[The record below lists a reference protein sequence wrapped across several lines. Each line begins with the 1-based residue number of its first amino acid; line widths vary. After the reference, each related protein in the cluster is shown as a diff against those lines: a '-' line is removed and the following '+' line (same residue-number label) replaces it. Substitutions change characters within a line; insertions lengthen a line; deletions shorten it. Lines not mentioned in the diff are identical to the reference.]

1 MASMYIRF
9 INGKNGRYSV
19 TKQGGAKNETA

>member
-1 MASMYIRF
+1 MASMNVRLSD
-9 INGKNGRYSV
+9 GKNGKISV